1 MSYNMSYLDNLTN
14 QYRET
19 TGELFVDF
27 GSRQFVEEFNYWL
40 SERKETGKNYL
51 NFLKY
56 MGLNGYDDVQ
66 CAEIGKGYRDT
77 VVEDCNTTIITP
89 YIHLFETEMPGRKIV
104 KGYMSI
110 VSGFP
115 ILFQDGIR
123 GTEITGIDS
132 YMTQNPYSPLF
143 IQDWDKLHRSGR
155 YNIIVGAYGNVN
167 DNDKYQ
173 KEKMISELIRKI
185 DTSDIVCDSFEA
197 MGYYYT
203 VVGSERMI
211 LKKEKNDLG
220 GRGL

>member
-1 MSYNMSYLDNLTN
+1 MSYIEHIGKQYQDATGVRTIDFSSEQFLD
-14 QYRET
+14 
-19 TGELFVDF
+19 ELK
-27 GSRQFVEEFNYWL
+27 SWI
-40 SERKETGKNYL
+40 SERQEMGKIYIEI
-51 NFLKY
+51 LKR
-56 MGLNGYDDVQ
+56 MGLSGFDSSY
-66 CAEIGKGYRDT
+66 CAETNKGLLDT
-77 VVEDCNTTIITP
+77 VVGDYSTTIITP
-89 YIHLFETEMPGRKIV
+89 YFESFQKNIDEERIV

-115 ILFQDGIR
+115 ILFSDGIR
-123 GTEITGIDS
+123 GTEIPGIDS